1 MFLINTCMA
10 IFKGFSTIDKV
21 RAPYTLTDIDLV
33 KRDLLNH
40 FYTKKGERLM
50 KPNFGSI
57 IWDLLMEP
65 EDTVTEEEIKDDIK
79 RIIDTDPR
87 VTLRDITLYIMD
99 HTIRADVALRFNP
112 GSEEDVLYLEFIN
125 ETEGFE

>member
-1 MFLINTCMA
+1 MA

-65 EDTVTEEEIKDDIK
+65 EDTVTEQEIKDDIE

-99 HTIRADVALRFNP
+99 HTIRADVA
-112 GSEEDVLYLEFIN
+112 
-125 ETEGFE
+125 